1 MLNIHTN
8 SSSHLLFLY
17 LPRSQR
23 ISEKR
28 RGMILKKLDY
38 SQTDLDLLFSKR
50 NLKYSLARD
59 LSTGK
64 IKQQYIQ

>member
-1 MLNIHTN
+1 MMLNIHTN
-8 SSSHLLFLY
+8 SSSYLLFLY

-38 SQTDLDLLFSKR
+38 SQTDLDLLFFEQKF
-50 NLKYSLARD
+50 
-59 LSTGK
+59 K
-64 IKQQYIQ
+64 I